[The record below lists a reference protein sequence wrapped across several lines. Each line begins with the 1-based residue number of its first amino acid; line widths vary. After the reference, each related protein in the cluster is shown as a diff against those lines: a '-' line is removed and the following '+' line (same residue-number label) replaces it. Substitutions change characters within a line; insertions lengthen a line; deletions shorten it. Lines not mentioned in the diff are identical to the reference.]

1 MTPPQV
7 LGDRSHRQA
16 SRSAFRWIGLLT
28 LALIGLVAL
37 LPIAPATADNVA
49 ATATV
54 CVPGPD
60 NFCPATPT
68 APPPG
73 PLRLYL
79 TTIQQGDL
87 PLP

>member
-1 MTPPQV
+1 MT
-7 LGDRSHRQA
+7 RQLTQTR
-16 SRSAFRWIGLLT
+16 RSAASIDRLIFRWFALGVVI
-28 LALIGLVAL
+28 LAGLVAL
-37 LPIAPATADNVA
+37 LSGSPVTADSVA

-68 APPPG
+68 SQPL

-79 TTIQQGDL
+79 AEIQRTDGTL
-87 PLP
+87 P